1 MKRKRQIDFRPSLRA
16 QFPTVLLF
24 LSICLSLATFSQFA
38 RAGEDAD
45 FRKAQGYYT
54 LQEYKLAVD
63 AFKAYLA
70 ANPKSER
77 ADQAALLLAE
87 SQFQLKQYPD
97 AAAGYD
103 AFLAGYPTS
112 ARRPDA
118 LLRAIRIHFLLK
130 NYPASLA
137 SAIAFLTENR
147 PKVGKPE
154 AHPELPKQLATALYY
169 AGESAYGQKKLEAA
183 QGYWEDLIKSY
194 PDSKLIADASE
205 GLGWIYFDKKQYDAA
220 LERFRLTAA
229 TPQHP
234 RAGWALLMQ
243 GRTLAAQKKY
253 ADALSAFKA
262 APGLQP
268 GVKEIEQESA
278 LRTAEA
284 LQASGDAAN
293 AAAAFQ
299 NLAKTFPDVPST
311 PVAVAAATYMFFD
324 AKQFKEAIAAGDAYL
339 SLKHL
344 SERPAIL
351 RLKARAMLATGNVA
365 EAAEIAKQAVTEAA
379 AVTDAEKRPDEHGAA
394 LVLLAEL
401 SGKGGAVFYETAAKS
416 YPATRHGLTA
426 RYELARLSAQE
437 NQNDAALAHVTAL
450 LEALKNGKVSETAP
464 LLKQDALF
472 AAAEFTFRKGDY
484 KQAETYLKEY
494 AKGAGEDDPRGDD
507 IARKMA
513 WSRHEQKDDAEAAKI
528 LDAALA
534 KYPKSPLR
542 DEMLY
547 LRATAAVKLND
558 EKSAAQFG
566 DALLKSFPDSPFADD
581 ALYERALAQFKKNAL
596 NEAITDL
603 TQLLGEKYK
612 ASPLR
617 PAALQLRA
625 TAYLQA
631 GKAAE
636 AAADADAAL
645 KGAVEKSPALELL
658 RALALS
664 AQGGKE
670 TEAVDALTKLIA
682 AAPSSVEGKQ
692 ALLRRAYLNFGAK
705 NFVKAKEDFKAYLAV
720 DPQTGTER
728 LEAEVRLAV
737 CLREL
742 KETAEA
748 KSLLERLATNNP
760 QLNRT
765 GFEISTQLGNLQ
777 FEAKDYAKAMESYSV
792 ALRSS
797 EKSAAGEIPA
807 AAQAATALNL
817 AWCQRYL
824 KQNDAAEKSF
834 GEVLKQ
840 DPEGPFAAEA
850 LLERGR
856 ILDEA
861 GKSDDAVKAWTLLL
875 QKKPESEQAPRAL
888 LLKAQRLAKLAKFA
902 DATPAFEQF
911 LAKYATDKAAR
922 EAWSGLAE
930 CRLQQGNA
938 AGAGEAFLKV
948 LGEKGLD
955 AEMDEPGERAML
967 GLAELNLRKGDAL
980 NAKKLA
986 LRILTERPGSAWTDA
1001 ALFSA
1006 GQASEALQE
1015 PERAIGYYRKV
1026 IADHAQSSQAGAAK
1040 ERLKALG
1047 AGEK

>member
-1 MKRKRQIDFRPSLRA
+1 MKRKRQIDLGRFCA
-16 QFPTVLLF
+16 EFPTVLLLIAIF
-24 LSICLSLATFSQFA
+24 LSVPTTV

-70 ANPKSER
+70 ANPKAER

-87 SQFQLKQYPD
+87 SHFQLKQYAE

-103 AFLAGYPTS
+103 AFLSAYPTS
-112 ARRPDA
+112 TRRPDA

-130 NYPASLA
+130 KHPASLA
-137 SAIAFLTENR
+137 AAETFLKENR
-147 PKVGKPE
+147 SKVGKPD
-154 AHPELPKQLATALYY
+154 AHPELPKQLATALYF
-169 AGESAYGQKKLEAA
+169 AGECQYGLKKLPEAQA
-183 QGYWEDLIKSY
+183 YWEELIKSY

-220 LERFRLTAA
+220 LERFRVTAA
-229 TPQHP
+229 APQHP

-243 GRTLAAQKKY
+243 GRTLAALKKY
-253 ADALSAFKA
+253 PDALDAFKA
-262 APGLQP
+262 APALQP
-268 GVKEIEQESA
+268 GAKEIEQEA
-278 LRTAEA
+278 QLRTAETLLA
-284 LQASGDAAN
+284 AGEPAKATAAYQA
-293 AAAAFQ
+293 
-299 NLAKTFPDVPST
+299 LAKNSPDAPAT
-311 PVAVAAATYMFFD
+311 PLAIAAATYQFFD
-324 AKQFKEAIAAGDAYL
+324 AKQYKEAVLTADAYL
-339 SLKHL
+339 SLKHNA
-344 SERPAIL
+344 ERAAVL
-351 RLKARAMLATGNVA
+351 RVKARSALAGGNTA

-379 AVTDAEKRPDEHGAA
+379 AITDATRKPEEHGAA
-394 LVLLAEL
+394 LLLLAEL
-401 SGKGGAVFYETAAKS
+401 SGKGGTAFYETAAKE
-416 YPATRHGLTA
+416 YPTTRFGLSA
-426 RYELARLSAQE
+426 RYELARLAAQE
-437 NQNDAALAHVTAL
+437 NQTDVALQHITAL
-450 LEALKNGKVSETAP
+450 LEALKTGGDAASP
-464 LLKQDALF
+464 GLKQDALF
-472 AAAEFTFRKGDY
+472 AAGEFTFRKGDY
-484 KQAETYLKEY
+484 KRAEEFLKQY
-494 AKGAGEDDPRGDD
+494 VAGAAENDPRGDD
-507 IARKMA
+507 IARKQA

-534 KYPKSPLR
+534 KYPKSALR

-547 LRATAAVKLND
+547 LRAITAAKLND
-558 EKSAAQFG
+558 EKGAAQFG
-566 DALLKSFPDSPFADD
+566 DEMLKAFPDSPFADD
-581 ALYERALAQFKKNAL
+581 VLYERAAAQFKKGAL
-596 NEAITDL
+596 NETIADL

-631 GKAAE
+631 GKTAE
-636 AAADADAAL
+636 AAADADVAL

-664 AQGGKE
+664 AQSGKE
-670 TEAVDALTKLIA
+670 TEATEALSKLIA
-682 AAPSSVEGKQ
+682 AAPNSVEGKQ
-692 ALLRRAYLNFGAK
+692 ALLRRAYLYFGAK
-705 NFVKAKEDFKAYLAV
+705 NFAKAKEDFNAYLKV
-720 DPQTGTER
+720 DPQAGPER
-728 LEAEVRLAV
+728 LEAEIRLAV
-737 CLREL
+737 CMREL

-748 KSLLERLATNNP
+748 KTLLERLAANNP
-760 QLNRT
+760 QLNRY
-765 GFEISTQLGNLQ
+765 GFEINSQLGNLQ
-777 FEAKDYAKAMESYSV
+777 FEAKEYAKAMDSYTV
-792 ALRSS
+792 AMNCA
-797 EKSAAGEIPA
+797 EKTPAVEIPT

-834 GEVLKQ
+834 ATVLKHT
-840 DPEGPFAAEA
+840 PEGPFAAEA

-861 GKSDDAVKAWTLLL
+861 GKTDEALKTWTLLL
-875 QKKPESEQAPRAL
+875 EKKADSEQAPRAM
-888 LLKAQRLAKLAKFA
+888 LLKAQRLAKLAKFT
-902 DATPAFEQF
+902 DATPLFEQF
-911 LAKYATDKAAR
+911 VAKHAGDKSAR

-930 CRLQQGNA
+930 CQLQQGNA
-938 AGAGEAFLKV
+938 AGASEAFLKV

-1001 ALFSA
+1001 ALFTA
-1006 GQASEALQE
+1006 GQASETLGE
-1015 PERAIGYYRKV
+1015 PERAIGYFRKV
-1026 IADHAQSSQAGAAK
+1026 IADFPQSAQVGAAK
-1040 ERLKALG
+1040 ERLKVLG